1 MIPSSSCL
9 QDYAVNSW
17 KSPGAPA
24 EKLIVVFGA
33 YAHTFTL
40 TNPAN
45 HGLDAP
51 TSGPGTAGPHTQEAG
66 TLAYL
71 EFCCF
76 LKGATDV
83 WNDPQEVPYTYMG
96 NQWMGYDNSKSF
108 TLKWLLKNRFGGAMV
123 WAIDLDDF
131 TGTFCGPGKYP
142 LMKALES
149 ALGVSAP
156 RKQ

>member
-1 MIPSSSCL
+1 MLYPETLGNWAENLDYSKASGYMLSCFLMIPSLSCL

-51 TSGPGTAGPHTQEAG
+51 TSGLGTAGPYTQEAG

-71 EFCCF
+71 EVMSSEGLEDPLSLFSR
-76 LKGATDV
+76 LKIC
-83 WNDPQEVPYTYMG
+83 
-96 NQWMGYDNSKSF
+96 QWRESLYS
-108 TLKWLLKNRFGGAMV
+108 
-123 WAIDLDDF
+123 DF
-131 TGTFCGPGKYP
+131 
-142 LMKALES
+142 
-149 ALGVSAP
+149 
-156 RKQ
+156 Q